1 MHQLHSPNIATAQCH
16 TLLHCFLVLLMNSRL
31 LNMLVIKVIVCVCV
45 CQLDRVIF
53 CVFLPADKEL
63 YLQNLPLYFPA
74 GELSHKHAYS
84 CIHTQT
90 HTLTHKHSPIY
101 SDDSSAQL
109 NLATYTNRD
118 THNGV
123 INTLDHPLCAICT
136 SSAFTHTHDHQTH
149 RTLHMQHT

>member
-1 MHQLHSPNIATAQCH
+1 MSH
-16 TLLHCFLVLLMNSRL
+16 TVTLFPRAVDEFTLIEYACNKGHCL
-31 LNMLVIKVIVCVCV
+31 CVCV

-109 NLATYTNRD
+109 ILATYTNRD

-136 SSAFTHTHDHQTH
+136 SSTFTHTHDH
-149 RTLHMQHT
+149 